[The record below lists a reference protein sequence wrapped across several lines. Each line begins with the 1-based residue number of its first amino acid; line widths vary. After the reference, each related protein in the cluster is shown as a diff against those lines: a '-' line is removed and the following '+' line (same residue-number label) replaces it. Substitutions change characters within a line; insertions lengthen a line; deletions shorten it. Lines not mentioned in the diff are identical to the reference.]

1 MLRWLPENI
10 SLEGKDIDFLF
21 RFIDYI
27 VTATFILVAALMI
40 IFLVKYRQKPGTRAI
55 YTHGNSTLEM
65 AWTIIPSLILVLII
79 FMTHS
84 SWARIKSNPPENPDM
99 VIEVTGKQFNWIV
112 RYAGP
117 DGKFGTDDDKELDN
131 AVHVQVNKS
140 VLINLKG
147 EDVIHSFF
155 VPALRLKQDLLPGR
169 TMPYW
174 FTAIKTGEFEI
185 PCAELCGFG
194 HSGMV
199 GKLTVHSEASYREW
213 VQKTWGG

>member
-1 MLRWLPENI
+1 MLRWLPENV
-10 SLEGKDIDFLF
+10 SVEGKDIDFLF
-21 RFIDYI
+21 RFIDSI

-40 IFLVKYRQKPGTRAI
+40 IFLVKYRQKPGARAI

-65 AWTIIPSLILVLII
+65 AWTVIPSLILALIMI
-79 FMTHS
+79 MTQS

-117 DGKFGTDDDKELDN
+117 DGKFGTGDDKKLDN

-140 VLINLKG
+140 VLLNLKG

-155 VPALRLKQDLLPGR
+155 VPVLRLKQDLLPGR
-169 TMPYW
+169 IIPFW
-174 FTAIKTGEFEI
+174 FTATKTGEYEI